1 MASHVALLRG
11 INVGGRNKVPMA
23 ELREVVASLG
33 HAGVATYIQSGNVLF
48 STEETDNA
56 KLAAA
61 LESAIEDR
69 FGLWSSVVVLSRD
82 ELAEVLAANP
92 YPDEPDPRL
101 VHVVFLNADPPPDL
115 SDRITAVVGAAAAK
129 GSRDTVQ
136 ASGRALYVHTP
147 DGFGRSEVAQNL
159 FKLVTPPAE
168 AKEAGRLASQGEKA
182 EPGRHGQE
190 LGHGDQAAVAVRGEV
205 VARAVLVTGASRGI
219 GRAVAQAFAELGD
232 RVAVHH
238 RGSPGLADEV
248 LAGLPG
254 RGHLVVQADLADAGA
269 VRQMVDRAQAGLGGL
284 DVLVNNAGIYVPH
297 PVTEVSYEQ
306 WQDTWR
312 EVLAVNLTG
321 AANVTWCAVQYMKAT
336 GGRIVNVTSRGAY
349 RGEPRHPAYGA
360 SKAGLNSFG
369 QSMARA
375 LAPFGIAVASVA
387 PGFVETAMARP
398 DLDSAR
404 GEEIRAQSPFH
415 RVATTAEI
423 AAAVVYLASEQA
435 EWASGAVLD
444 LNGASYLR

>member
-1 MASHVALLRG
+1 MA
-11 INVGGRNKVPMA
+11 
-23 ELREVVASLG
+23 
-33 HAGVATYIQSGNVLF
+33 Q
-48 STEETDNA
+48 
-56 KLAAA
+56 
-61 LESAIEDR
+61 
-69 FGLWSSVVVLSRD
+69 
-82 ELAEVLAANP
+82 
-92 YPDEPDPRL
+92 
-101 VHVVFLNADPPPDL
+101 
-115 SDRITAVVGAAAAK
+115 
-129 GSRDTVQ
+129 
-136 ASGRALYVHTP
+136 
-147 DGFGRSEVAQNL
+147 
-159 FKLVTPPAE
+159 
-168 AKEAGRLASQGEKA
+168 
-182 EPGRHGQE
+182 
-190 LGHGDQAAVAVRGEV
+190 
-205 VARAVLVTGASRGI
+205 RAVLVTGASRGI

-238 RGSPGLADEV
+238 RGSPGLADQV

-254 RGHLVVQADLADAGA
+254 TGHTVVQADLADAGA
-269 VRQMVDRAQAGLGGL
+269 VRQMVDQAHADLGGL

-306 WQDTWR
+306 WQDAWR
-312 EVLAVNLTG
+312 EILAVNLTG
-321 AANVTWCAVQYMKAT
+321 AANVTWCAVQHMKAG

-375 LAPFGIAVASVA
+375 LAPLGIAVASVA

-404 GEEIRAQSPFH
+404 GEEIRAQSPFN
-415 RVATTAEI
+415 RVATTQEI